1 MFIHILPLL
10 VGTFLNIIS
19 SAKVSERAEHLLINP
34 YSPLPD
40 IIHSNIPPIPVVIPD
55 YFLFISICIGL
66 FNYKYLINFE
76 KNLVC
81 IELCSIIRSFS
92 IWFTIMPT
100 CMPQPV
106 SNSIDNIKKLN
117 KIGKLTYLY
126 KKCFHSTHDLM
137 FSGHTL
143 FFIFIGNILNNN
155 FIKVVG
161 PCLLVISRQHY
172 TIDVCVAGLVYSFIY
187 SHSDS
192 NINLFF

>member
-19 SAKVSERAEHLLINP
+19 SAKVSERAKHLLINP
-34 YSPLPD
+34 YLPLPD

-81 IELCSIIRSFS
+81 IGWCSIIRSFS

-106 SNSIDNIKKLN
+106 SNSIDNITNINNINKLN
-117 KIGKLTYLY
+117 KIK
-126 KKCFHSTHDLM
+126 
-137 FSGHTL
+137 
-143 FFIFIGNILNNN
+143 
-155 FIKVVG
+155 
-161 PCLLVISRQHY
+161 
-172 TIDVCVAGLVYSFIY
+172 
-187 SHSDS
+187 
-192 NINLFF
+192 